1 MDFDRQVLKDVLN
14 SHGYTADQKTFFIWE
29 GVTQYI
35 SETAVRTVFEFLAR
49 AKPGSRVMFTY
60 IVKDFMDGENT
71 YGLERLYRQ
80 TRGKKPMWDFGL
92 LPAQAAAF
100 IGEYSWKVLEQVG
113 AGEYRQRYLIP
124 IGRTDAVME
133 IERMVYAEKTG
144 A

>member
-1 MDFDRQVLKDVLN
+1 
-14 SHGYTADQKTFFIWE
+14 
-29 GVTQYI
+29 
-35 SETAVRTVFEFLAR
+35 
-49 AKPGSRVMFTY
+49 
-60 IVKDFMDGENT
+60 MDGENT

-80 TRGKKPMWDFGL
+80 TRGKKPIWDFGL
-92 LPAQAAAF
+92 QPAQVAAF